1 MPDPGTFVSKRF
13 GVRLPLPNGASWK
26 IDDRT
31 TRWLSATQ
39 REEESTLTV
48 RLWRDD
54 NRMNRDTCEERAR
67 SSRALPSRE
76 GAEVVEQRALD
87 LPAGFDTRAD
97 VVLLPD
103 PKGNGLYGFIL
114 AFGGYSHKCFAY
126 VFVTHAAGPG
136 ADRRVGDRLARMV
149 EGSLSRL
156 TFETD
161 FDVPLE
167 RDTKPVLY

>member
-1 MPDPGTFVSKRF
+1 MPDPGTFTSKRF
-13 GVRLPLPNGASWK
+13 GVRLSLPNGASWK
-26 IDDRT
+26 IDDT
-31 TRWLSATQ
+31 TSRWLSATQ
-39 REEESTLTV
+39 TAEESTLVV

-54 NRMNRDTCEERAR
+54 NRMTRETCEARAR
-67 SSRALPSRE
+67 LSRALPSRD

-87 LPAGFDTRAD
+87 LPRGFDTRAD
-97 VVLLPD
+97 VALLPD
-103 PKGNGLYGFIL
+103 RKGRGLYGFVL

-126 VFVTHAAGPG
+126 VYVTHAAGPG
-136 ADRRVGDRLARMV
+136 ADRIVGDRLARMV

-167 RDTKPVLY
+167 RDTPPVLY